1 MRESSKFR
9 QGVQLCYRLLY
20 SVQRGV
26 GLIYFSMEAKVRKSK
41 KNSIKLK
48 VDR

>member
-20 SVQRGV
+20 SVQRG
-26 GLIYFSMEAKVRKSK
+26 GGFNLFLDGGQGEK
-41 KNSIKLK
+41 K
-48 VDR
+48 